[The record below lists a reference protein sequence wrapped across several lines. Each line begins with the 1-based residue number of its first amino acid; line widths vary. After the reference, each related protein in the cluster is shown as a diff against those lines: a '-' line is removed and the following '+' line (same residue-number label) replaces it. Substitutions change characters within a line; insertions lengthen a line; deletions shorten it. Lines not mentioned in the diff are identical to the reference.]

1 MKTTFTVKILIN
13 LIFEKCYFL
22 KMGLFF
28 VKSYSFAHNCKEV
41 AFWSLLENFHMVST
55 LISNNHLTVL
65 HCDSQVRSCL
75 ATVSSY
81 NKSKDEWIFRC
92 ESDITVATDWYAA
105 IPHKKLDNAI
115 KVPAKLKCSI
125 LNRT

>member
-1 MKTTFTVKILIN
+1 M
-13 LIFEKCYFL
+13 
-22 KMGLFF
+22 
-28 VKSYSFAHNCKEV
+28 
-41 AFWSLLENFHMVST
+41 
-55 LISNNHLTVL
+55 L

-75 ATVSSY
+75 AAVSSY

-115 KVPAKLKCSI
+115 KVPAKKNQMFNSQQNI
-125 LNRT
+125 KFQF

>member
-1 MKTTFTVKILIN
+1 
-13 LIFEKCYFL
+13 
-22 KMGLFF
+22 MGLFF

-115 KVPAKLKCSI
+115 KVPAKLYNVQFTTEHKVPVLKFKINFSKYPD
-125 LNRT
+125 